1 MKTTCETIV
10 AVAVAI
16 ALGES
21 ALAGLPPQA
30 NSSVTNAAAVMEAKT
45 FVGRS
50 GDSLNYRIYAPERA
64 EAGRRYPLVLF
75 LHGAGERG
83 DDNAMQLTWG
93 VWPIIS
99 YMKSKGI
106 DGYLIAPQCPK
117 GKQWVDTPWG
127 LFAHKMPDSPSAAMS
142 LVIELLEKTMKDMP
156 VDASRVYVT
165 GVSMGGYGTWDIV
178 QRRPELFAAAM
189 PVCDGGDS
197 SLAWKIRDVPIWT
210 FHGDRDT
217 AVPTAR
223 SRQMVSALW
232 QCDGK
237 VRYREYPGVGHDCWI
252 PTYNDHT
259 VLDWLFAQK
268 LQIGKWRKGCC
279 CGEDEIRMGEENY
292 GVTPH

>member
-1 MKTTCETIV
+1 MRKTRGTII
-10 AVAVAI
+10 AVAAAI
-16 ALGES
+16 VLGES

-75 LHGAGERG
+75 LHGAGGRG
-83 DDNAMQLTWG
+83 DDNAMQLRWG

-99 YMKSKGI
+99 YMKAKEI
-106 DGYLIAPQCPK
+106 DAYLVAPQCPK
-117 GKQWVDTPWG
+117 DKQWVDTPWG
-127 LFAHKMPDSPSAAMS
+127 HLAHKMPESPSAAMS
-142 LVIELLEKTMKDMP
+142 LVIELLEKTIKDMP
-156 VDASRVYVT
+156 IDASRVYVT
-165 GVSMGGYGTWDIV
+165 GGSMGGYGTWDIV

-189 PVCDGGDS
+189 PVCGGGDA
-197 SLAWKIRDVPIWT
+197 SLAWRIRDVPIWT

-217 AVPTAR
+217 TVPTAR

-237 VRYREYPGVGHDCWI
+237 VRYREYPGIGHDSWI

-268 LQIGKWRKGCC
+268 LQIGK
-279 CGEDEIRMGEENY
+279 
-292 GVTPH
+292 